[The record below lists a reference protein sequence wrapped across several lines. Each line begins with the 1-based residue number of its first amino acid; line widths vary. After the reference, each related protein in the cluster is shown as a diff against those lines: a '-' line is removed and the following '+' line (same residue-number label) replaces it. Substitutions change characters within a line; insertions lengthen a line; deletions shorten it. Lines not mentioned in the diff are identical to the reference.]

1 MLNHDANHVF
11 LFENTSVGN
20 KQLIDFLVVFLLIA
34 GVHTQANEDDFA
46 INQEVMIRIY
56 VINRPFSTLES
67 LAISGVKI
75 EHIVVNAY
83 AVCQRSPVFI
93 QVRTTQYECLLLG
106 KEAYS
111 LMNEF
116 QKAGFMCVVST
127 RSKLSNKLF
136 CWVSCVSALQA
147 THNRMEKR
155 PMKRAKIA
163 VLCRFISMTV

>member
-20 KQLIDFLVVFLLIA
+20 KLLIDFLVVFLLIA
-34 GVHTQANEDDFA
+34 SVHTQANEDDFA
-46 INQEVMIRIY
+46 INQDVMIRIY

-75 EHIVVNAY
+75 EHIVVNAH

-106 KEAYS
+106 KETYS

-116 QKAGFMCVVST
+116 QKSRLHVRGVHAFQAVQQALLLGFLRVSLT
-127 RSKLSNKLF
+127 SHP
-136 CWVSCVSALQA
+136 Q
-147 THNRMEKR
+147 
-155 PMKRAKIA
+155 
-163 VLCRFISMTV
+163 